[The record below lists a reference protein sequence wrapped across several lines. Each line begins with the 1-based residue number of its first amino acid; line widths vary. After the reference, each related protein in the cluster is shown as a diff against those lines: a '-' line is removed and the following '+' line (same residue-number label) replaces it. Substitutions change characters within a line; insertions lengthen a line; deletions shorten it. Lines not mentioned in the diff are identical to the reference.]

1 MGRQLPTPAHHLHA
15 LDSALTTA
23 AVVITGTAAAATA
36 WMTQLD
42 VVGRVLA
49 IIATLLNIV
58 WILMQMTAKKRK
70 RPPRE

>member
-1 MGRQLPTPAHHLHA
+1 MGQDVPTPAHHMHA
-15 LDSALTTA
+15 LDSAITTA
-23 AVVITGTAAAATA
+23 AVVLTGTAAAATA

-42 VVGRVLA
+42 VLSRILA

-58 WILMQMTAKKRK
+58 WVVMQMTRKQK